1 MRYRHFA
8 PLGREL
14 SLLVLGTAYWELR
27 PPEQVEE
34 VLEKFLAL
42 GGNVFDSG
50 RQYGESERIL
60 AERLG
65 ERRDAVVVL
74 TKGAHHD
81 EEYEGGPILRR
92 RVTPVEISFDLG
104 ASLQALR
111 TEAIDLY
118 MLHRDDPDQDVRSIV
133 EVLNEHRRAGR
144 IGAFGGSNW
153 TTVRL
158 EEANAYATEHGL
170 EPFTFSSPNLALAT
184 WNEPPWH
191 EAVSAHDPDSL
202 AWYGRTQ
209 LPLFSWS
216 AQGGGYFAGVQAE
229 LTERVYDS
237 EANRER
243 RRRAEELGRERGFTA
258 SAVALAWVLAQPF
271 PTYAIIGPQSAAEVE
286 ESVRALGL
294 ALTPDEV
301 RWLDLEEDGWQN

>member
-1 MRYRHFA
+1 MRYRQFV
-8 PLGREL
+8 PLGRDL
-14 SLLVLGTAYWELR
+14 SLLVLGTAYWEDR
-27 PPEQVEE
+27 PPDQVEE
-34 VLEKFLAL
+34 VLETFLAL

-65 ERRDAVVVL
+65 ERCETVVVL

-92 RVTPVEISFDLG
+92 RVTPVEISYDLG

-111 TEAIDLY
+111 SDVVDLY
-118 MLHRDDPDQDVRSIV
+118 MLHRDDPSQDVGPIV

-144 IGAFGGSNW
+144 IRAFGASNW
-153 TTVRL
+153 STRRL

-170 EPFTFSSPNLALAT
+170 EPLTFSSPNLALAT

-191 EAVSAHDPDSL
+191 EAVTAHDVNSL
-202 AWYGRTQ
+202 AWYERTQ

-216 AQGGGYFAGVQAE
+216 AQGGGYFAGVEGDPTQ
-229 LTERVYDS
+229 RVYDN
-237 EANRER
+237 EGNRER
-243 RRRAEELGRERGFTA
+243 RRRAEEVGRERGFTA

-286 ESVRALGL
+286 ESVHALEL
-294 ALTPDEV
+294 VLTPDEV
-301 RWLDLEEDGWQN
+301 RWLDLEEDRWQN